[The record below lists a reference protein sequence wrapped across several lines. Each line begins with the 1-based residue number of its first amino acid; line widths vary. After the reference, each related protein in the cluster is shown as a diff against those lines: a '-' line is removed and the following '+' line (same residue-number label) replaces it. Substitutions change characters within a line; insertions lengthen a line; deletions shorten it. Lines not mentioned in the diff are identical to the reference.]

1 MTFVFKRR
9 RRARSPPGQRRCSH
23 VPAPAPHP
31 QAGPTFS
38 TATWPSQPRGSRLSP
53 GPTPLAAAFLL
64 VACHTHDVRGCSHV
78 PPFPPKCQPH
88 WHGFPQRRSV
98 TMFDSASQ
106 EDNFMLPGQA
116 VVRQSL
122 GDALDGGSQVRSW
135 HPTRRSRPGSACESR
150 RGRRRRGR
158 RSEGKESD
166 RGCYFLFCHG
176 TQLPKENS
184 SNAEATPE
192 RGRRA
197 WFSPRATPR
206 DAALR
211 PGPASG
217 PLRVFRGHGGGEHGP
232 QGPGVCKGKGPSA
245 GGAPGLGTEE
255 SQPPRRAQRL
265 VLLTSSRLNSHTQ

>member
-1 MTFVFKRR
+1 M
-9 RRARSPPGQRRCSH
+9 
-23 VPAPAPHP
+23 
-31 QAGPTFS
+31 
-38 TATWPSQPRGSRLSP
+38 PRGSRLSP

-64 VACHTHDVRGCSHV
+64 VACHTRDVRGCSHV

-135 HPTRRSRPGSACESR
+135 YPTRRSRPGSACESR

-197 WFSPRATPR
+197 WFTPRGPWSDSRPRVTRRSGPARPQDRSASSEDTAEGNTGPRAPASAKGRGPQRGARPASAQRSRSPRAGHSASCFSPR
-206 DAALR
+206 HGLILILSEHLNCR
-211 PGPASG
+211 TFPFF
-217 PLRVFRGHGGGEHGP
+217 LKLTVF
-232 QGPGVCKGKGPSA
+232 
-245 GGAPGLGTEE
+245 
-255 SQPPRRAQRL
+255 
-265 VLLTSSRLNSHTQ
+265 